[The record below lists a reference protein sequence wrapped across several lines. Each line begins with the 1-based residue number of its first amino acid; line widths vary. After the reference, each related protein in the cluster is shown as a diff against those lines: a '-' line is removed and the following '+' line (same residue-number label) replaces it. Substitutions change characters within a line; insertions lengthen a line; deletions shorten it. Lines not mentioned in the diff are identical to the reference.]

1 MPFPP
6 PDANNIITLLPED
19 FSGANDKTIKHFNR
33 FAPLYDPLM
42 KYFFRPRIHRV
53 SAQKHQNIWREM
65 IGTIKQVRILDLGC
79 GTGNLI
85 ACIDKDNNYTGL
97 DLCYPMLKRA
107 AKRAREKGF
116 TSYQL
121 FYNTAEVQTFPP
133 ESFDL
138 IVIDTALHIIPD
150 WKQVLATAAQTLATT
165 GTLYAAVP
173 VLGLDKIFDRRWRK
187 YSRNPQIHV
196 LTKYN
201 LEAACTAND
210 LSFTIVASHGG
221 MLYFQATPQ
230 QSGKQAPS
238 DAN

>member
-19 FSGANDKTIKHFNR
+19 FSGTNEKTIKQFNR
-33 FAPLYDPLM
+33 FAPIYDPLM

-53 SAQKHQNIWREM
+53 SAQKHQDIWKKM
-65 IGTIKQVRILDLGC
+65 IGSFQKARILDLGC

-107 AKRAREKGF
+107 AQRAKQKDF

-121 FYNTAEVQTFPP
+121 LHNAVEVQIFPK

-150 WKQVLATAAQTLATT
+150 WKHAFATAAQSLTRT
-165 GTLYAAVP
+165 GTLFAAVP

-187 YSRNPQIHV
+187 YSRHPQIHV
-196 LTKYN
+196 FTKYN

-221 MLYFQATPQ
+221 MLYFQAAPQ
-230 QSGKQAPS
+230 QGRKQASP
-238 DAN
+238 DAH